1 MSVPKKGKVFPKKG
15 RVLHSQTESERYAV
29 VIAAALRQDVGGTH
43 RAIKTVVR
51 WTGANERTV
60 KYWLA
65 GTSGPKG
72 EHLVALAHHSDAVHE
87 AFMRLAAREQAMAVG
102 KVVDAR
108 NMLLQVM
115 RYFSRPW
122 NRGTV
127 TQSEPT
133 GWLLLGANEFPDH
146 PQIVP

>member
-1 MSVPKKGKVFPKKG
+1 MSVPKKGKVFPKEG
-15 RVLHSQTESERYAV
+15 NVLHSGNEGERYAI
-29 VIAAALRQDVGGTH
+29 VIGAALRQEVGGTH

-51 WTGANERTV
+51 WTGASERTV

-87 AFMRLAAREQAMAVG
+87 AFLRLAERKQAGAVG

-108 NMLLQVM
+108 DMLLQVIALL
-115 RYFSRPW
+115 
-122 NRGTV
+122 
-127 TQSEPT
+127 QSALE
-133 GWLLLGANEFPDH
+133 
-146 PQIVP
+146 

>member
-1 MSVPKKGKVFPKKG
+1 MSVPKKGKVFPKEGK
-15 RVLHSQTESERYAV
+15 VLHSGSEGERYAV
-29 VIAAALRQDVGGTH
+29 VIAAALRQEVGGTH

-51 WTGANERTV
+51 WTGASERTV

-87 AFMRLAAREQAMAVG
+87 AFLRLAGREQAMAVG

-108 NMLLQVM
+108 DMLLQVIALL
-115 RYFSRPW
+115 
-122 NRGTV
+122 
-127 TQSEPT
+127 QSALE
-133 GWLLLGANEFPDH
+133 
-146 PQIVP
+146 